1 MEILWVLMAL
11 VMLGF
16 VLLPV
21 LRRRRGVIEQVPP
34 GHPDAADPANY
45 GFAPTEELDVRMPGP
60 DQDLLDVLDLVQRT
74 QDYRAAQQLLAGTE
88 AAGELRWQRVQAFAG
103 AASLELQQRPGRGR
117 PDAGAASGCGCGGPR
132 RPKDAGGAAVHA
144 EFLVQQAWRTATPGT
159 DEFRIIMEEA
169 RSACGD
175 AALLARDPMPYIEWS
190 CRWPGGWADQRPEF
204 EQLWLKILDRAPAHM
219 GAHLAALHYWC
230 EKWHGSRELAYSFAE
245 AAAARTPKGSLLA
258 AMPLFAVFEHLPEVN
273 LVSSFYQSEV
283 VTKAIHGAL
292 HAVHS
297 ARPDDPM
304 LAHVRHLLVFF
315 LVRAERWTEAM
326 NQLIHI
332 DGHVGAL
339 PGPSPPT
346 RRRSRLPRPGGG
358 TGAAAARRPCRL
370 PGVEFPPPPIRCQGV
385 PPVGAHFLHSRTPQ
399 MPPRAGAARPA
410 GPAYTVPE
418 RHTVLG
424 TPLLGPYPGAWG
436 RRFGLRLWGPSASSG
451 SFPRASS
458 PPWSATRAV
467 PEHPTY
473 GGLLGPAGHTEAVR
487 VVYAR
492 RCLLRRL

>member
-45 GFAPTEELDVRMPGP
+45 GFAPTEELDIRMPGP

-74 QDYRAAQQLLAGTE
+74 QDYRAARQLLAGTE

-103 AASLELQQRPGRGR
+103 AASLELQQRPGGVGQT
-117 PDAGAASGCGCGGPR
+117 PGGQWLR
-132 RPKDAGGAAVHA
+132 VWRAEAPKDAGGAAVHA

-175 AALLARDPMPYIEWS
+175 AALLAPGDPVPYIVELS
-190 CRWPGGWADQRPEF
+190 VARGLGYQRSEF

-245 AAAARTPKGSLLA
+245 AAAARAPKGSLLA

-339 PGPSPPT
+339 PWTLSPDPAAEFAVY
-346 RRRSRLPRPGGG
+346 RALAVAGYEANGGSPASLP
-358 TGAAAARRPCRL
+358 
-370 PGVEFPPPPIRCQGV
+370 
-385 PPVGAHFLHSRTPQ
+385 H
-399 MPPRAGAARPA
+399 
-410 GPAYTVPE
+410 
-418 RHTVLG
+418 
-424 TPLLGPYPGAWG
+424 
-436 RRFGLRLWGPSASSG
+436 
-451 SFPRASS
+451 
-458 PPWSATRAV
+458 
-467 PEHPTY
+467 
-473 GGLLGPAGHTEAVR
+473 
-487 VVYAR
+487 
-492 RCLLRRL
+492 